1 MSRVWAV
8 AKNSFV
14 SAMRMKMAVIFI
26 LLLVVLLPVMCI
38 TSTGDGT
45 AKGRAQS
52 FVSYGMGLTS
62 FLLSILTIMVSCY
75 SLSSDI
81 KHKQIYTVI
90 TKPIRRF
97 ELILGKILG
106 VVMLDLMLLFVFSS
120 IIYML
125 TIQIPQLSKV
135 HGDELVM
142 LNNEFFTAR
151 TALKPDFDELV
162 IENRANESYKEL
174 ERSGQLPESRSRQ
187 EIMKELRDFVRFS
200 MYSAEP
206 GGMVLWEFQDVKPL
220 DANENIFIRF
230 KSNASQIPPDKNIYG
245 VWYVGDY
252 RQIKYGQEKAKTPIY
267 AVPRKDVVR
276 ATHEF
281 NIPAN
286 AVAEDG
292 YLAVVFYN
300 EPANNT
306 TVVFS
311 EEDGFSVLYK
321 AGSFG
326 VNFVRAMLIVFARLV
341 FFAVLGV
348 SLSTWLGFPV
358 AVLCSLAIF
367 FTGVI
372 NGFIISSFDY
382 VGQNISF
389 FYKFTVEPFIWLLP
403 KFDQSHNIGKYIID
417 ARMIKTGFLVKSLT
431 ALTVKSAVLLVA
443 GFVIF
448 ARREIAKV
456 IV

>member
-1 MSRVWAV
+1 MGRVWAV
-8 AKNSFV
+8 ARNSFV
-14 SAMRMKMAVIFI
+14 SAMRMKMAIVFI
-26 LLLVVLLPVMCI
+26 LLLVILLPIMCL

-45 AKGRAQS
+45 AKGRVQS
-52 FVSYGMGLTS
+52 FVSYGLGLTS
-62 FLLSILTIMVSCY
+62 FLLSILTIIASCY

-97 ELILGKILG
+97 ELILGKVLG
-106 VVMLDLMLLFVFSS
+106 VAILDLMLLFVFSS
-120 IIYML
+120 IIYTL
-125 TIQIPQLSKV
+125 TIQIPRLSKV
-135 HGDELVM
+135 QGEELVR
-142 LNNEFFTAR
+142 LDDEFFTAR
-151 TALKPDFDELV
+151 MALKPDFDELV

-174 ERSGQLPESRSRQ
+174 ERSGQLSESRSRQ
-187 EIMKELRDFVRFS
+187 EIMKELRDSIRFS

-206 GGMVLWEFQDVKPL
+206 GGTVLWEFENVKPF
-220 DANENIFIRF
+220 DSNESIFIRF
-230 KSNASQIPPDKNIYG
+230 KANASQVPPDKNIYG
-245 VWYVGDY
+245 IWYIGDY

-267 AVPRKDVVR
+267 AVPRKDVIKAV
-276 ATHEF
+276 HEF
-281 NIPAN
+281 EIPAN

-306 TVVFS
+306 TVIFS

-321 AGSFG
+321 AGNFG
-326 VNFVRAMLIVFARLV
+326 TNFMRAILIIFARLV
-341 FFAVLGV
+341 FLAVLGV
-348 SLSTWLGFPV
+348 SLTTWLGFPV

-372 NGFIISSFDY
+372 NGFIVGSFAY
-382 VGQNISF
+382 LGQNISL
-389 FYKFTVEPFIWLLP
+389 FYKFTVEPLIWLLP

-417 ARMIKTGFLVKSLT
+417 ARLIRTGFLVISVT
-431 ALTVKSAVLLVA
+431 ALAVKSAVLLLA
-443 GFVIF
+443 GFIIF

>member
-1 MSRVWAV
+1 MGRVWAV
-8 AKNSFV
+8 ARNSFV
-14 SAMRMKMAVIFI
+14 SAMRMKMAIVFM

-45 AKGRAQS
+45 TKGRAQS
-52 FVSYGMGLTS
+52 FVSYGLGLTS
-62 FLLSILTIMVSCY
+62 FLLSILTIIASCY

-97 ELILGKILG
+97 ELILGKVLG
-106 VVMLDLMLLFVFSS
+106 VIVLNLMLLFVFSS
-120 IIYML
+120 IIYTL
-125 TIQIPQLSKV
+125 TIQIPRLSKV
-135 HGDELVM
+135 QGEELVR

-151 TALKPDFDELV
+151 TALKPDLDELV

-174 ERSGQLPESRSRQ
+174 ERSGQLSESRSKQ
-187 EIMKELRDFVRFS
+187 EIIKELTNSIKYS

-206 GGMVLWEFQDVKPL
+206 GGMILWEFQNIKPL
-220 DANENIFIRF
+220 DANESIFIRF
-230 KSNASQIPPDKNIYG
+230 KANASRTPPDENIYG

-267 AVPRKDVVR
+267 AVPRKDVVK
-276 ATHEF
+276 AVHEF
-281 NIPAN
+281 EIPAN
-286 AVAEDG
+286 AIAEDG

-300 EPANNT
+300 EPENNT
-306 TVVFS
+306 TIIFS

-326 VNFVRAMLIVFARLV
+326 VNFIRAILIIFARLV
-341 FFAVLGV
+341 FLAVLGV

-358 AVLCSLAIF
+358 AVLCCITVF
-367 FTGVI
+367 FTGAI
-372 NGFIISSFDY
+372 NGFIVGSFATM
-382 VGQNISF
+382 GQNVSL
-389 FYKFTVEPFIWLLP
+389 FYKFTIEPLIWLLP
-403 KFDQSHNIGKYIID
+403 KFDQGHNIGEYIID
-417 ARMIKTGFLVKSLT
+417 ARLIRTGFLIMSVA
-431 ALTVKSAVLLVA
+431 ALAVKSAVLLLA
-443 GFVIF
+443 GFIIF